1 MEGYQEVNEISLLDL
16 IFYCLKRWRRMF
28 VCMAFLAVVA
38 GIYKY
43 QATITV
49 NQEKKELQA
58 QQAIAEPVE
67 GETAVESETIVF
79 EDPVFSAVT
88 FAVIG
93 MIGGICLCCLS
104 FYMSYVTSG
113 KLQNISNFQHKFGM
127 PLLGVV
133 RKSETKRRWFGFIDR
148 WICRL
153 EEGPYIRISRKEQ
166 IKIAAVNV
174 QSAIHR
180 CPEEKIRRVM
190 LAGTTAGDDVAEICE
205 QLAEEIGEITFS
217 PYRQVVFH
225 AAALK
230 KLEYYEGVLFVEKR
244 GESYERLIRQ
254 ERELAVSRGVKVLG
268 SIVC

>member
-16 IFYCLKRWRRMF
+16 IFYCLKRWRRMV

-153 EEGPYIRISRKEQ
+153 EEGPYIRIS
-166 IKIAAVNV
+166 
-174 QSAIHR
+174 S
-180 CPEEKIRRVM
+180 
-190 LAGTTAGDDVAEICE
+190 
-205 QLAEEIGEITFS
+205 
-217 PYRQVVFH
+217 
-225 AAALK
+225 
-230 KLEYYEGVLFVEKR
+230 
-244 GESYERLIRQ
+244 
-254 ERELAVSRGVKVLG
+254 
-268 SIVC
+268 

>member
-16 IFYCLKRWRRMF
+16 IFYCLKRWRRMV

-166 IKIAAVNV
+166 MKMAAVNV
-174 QSAIHR
+174 QNVIHR
-180 CPEEKIRRVM
+180 SSKEKIKSVM
-190 LAGTTAGDDVAEICE
+190 LAGSVEGDDVIEICE
-205 QLAEEIGEITFS
+205 QLAEEIKDVTFS
-217 PYRQVVFH
+217 PYRQIVFH
-225 AAALK
+225 AATLK
-230 KLEYYEGVLFVEKR
+230 KLEYYEGILFIEKK
-244 GESYERLIRQ
+244 GKSYERLIRQ
-254 ERELAVSRGVKVLG
+254 EKDLAVSRDVKVLG
-268 SIVC
+268 IIVC